1 MFRMT
6 RPLKILCLHGYRQSG
21 EQFRTKTGGFRKLFK
36 KKCEYVFIDAPHFIP
51 GPIIRSPVQY
61 IQPIFLETE
70 DRGWWF
76 SQSEKTYDATEVSAV
91 DLGFE
96 ETLNSVASE
105 IKTQGPFDG
114 ILSFSQGA
122 CLASVICM
130 LKAKGDQ
137 RFQDFGF
144 AIIAA
149 GYRNGF

>member
-1 MFRMT
+1 MT

-51 GPIIRSPVQY
+51 
-61 IQPIFLETE
+61 ETE

-130 LKAKGDQ
+130 LKAKGDE

-149 GYRNGF
+149 GYRVYISFKHFQSILSE